1 MLLSVWR
8 WRGEEDVMIPAAGVG
23 ANAVAVWRL
32 TESTAVRAA
41 SVTLMFFFF
50 FLYLR

>member
-23 ANAVAVWRL
+23 ANAAAEWMQT
-32 TESTAVRAA
+32 TESTAVRTA
-41 SVTLMFFFF
+41 SDTLMLFPNV
-50 FLYLR
+50 